1 MTDVVFTSKRE
12 SAYAKRDLPTRYEEV
27 DLTETYV
34 KYPDESVVCRTCIY
48 EANRKWA
55 YAPGEFIM
63 ELAKG
68 TGDQNELICHT
79 NKVSKTFR
87 VMNTIDPKRQL
98 AALTSVRPETTRAL
112 VDSCGHSLK
121 PKCRSCDRFEPVR
134 VAIPYGRYGA
144 KVSWKVTNKNGEDV
158 FEPYTDDGSDIAWWN
173 KTIGGRCG
181 IGPEGIRK
189 GNEVVFCD
197 PIVKKPRIESPS
209 CANCFYLDQ
218 MGEKWQFDYLT
229 VNANA
234 ALTPYERERALRS
247 VGPDTTEAQAVGL
260 ALYRKQT
267 NPLGRSVWHRASL
280 LKSAYH
286 QGEQKYRVRFD
297 ESKVTAVLAEGDPRW
312 TVHGAPKSYVADHP
326 GQAMSVAVE
335 ILHPHHELFR
345 LRLPTRRYA
354 LNWPELPKKVRY
366 EAKLEHRRDPNCP
379 RCRYRTCYYHA
390 KAPVK
395 NILTGE
401 VTFSDPDVHR
411 VDWVTDPRAT
421 MKVVLRHGDIM
432 AVDGN
437 GNLPEAYSDEVAN
450 ASVFRIYLPSL
461 LAKARRLAGA
471 AGVRAIQGQ
480 YSHVRNG
487 LSRATKGYAMRPAW
501 YNNTGAE
508 PSKPTCSHP
517 NGLNLRRVMNDSF
530 GSERTDLNFDLG
542 AMNQMEI
549 DEEIRVGY
557 RQHNLTP
564 QRLQEEEMATI
575 LSHPRY
581 DAALGEIPPVEVDWP
596 QDMKVTVIEGI
607 GGMTD
612 ANGNPVTTVAEFME
626 HLDTEDAL
634 IGMHGEAERF
644 VSKRM
649 QLYGY
654 DLSRGFFGQRRGH
667 EKTAMPAGDSEMV
680 IFDMTEEPDQVDI
693 EDGWKCVDC
702 GNTYD
707 TGEIAD
713 FFYPTC
719 ACGAD
724 LYRNHA
730 ARDTL
735 YTRAAGGVGSAI
747 LKDTPAMAQR
757 KRLYETVCPQWRLNS
772 KANITLNDV
781 WGIPEKSVEIRTER
795 KTGPTIHRVPML
807 NAEHRKVNDEWQ
819 EKMDAVIVQRTSFR
833 EQHPEVSNAELLR
846 KFPAPGGTVYQE
858 VAQGSLSKAGSVAV
872 IGG

>member
-1 MTDVVFTSKRE
+1 MTDVLLTSKRE
-12 SAYAKRDLPTRYEEV
+12 SAYAKRDAPARYEQI
-27 DLTETYV
+27 DLTETY
-34 KYPDESVVCRTCIY
+34 KHYPNEDVVCRTCVY
-48 EANRKWA
+48 QSNRKWA
-55 YAPGEFIM
+55 YGPGEYVM
-63 ELAKG
+63 ALANG
-68 TGDQNELICHT
+68 DGDQNELICHPD
-79 NKVSKTFR
+79 KVAKTYR
-87 VMNTIDPKRQL
+87 VLNTIDPQRQL
-98 AALTSVRPETTRAL
+98 APLDSIRPESTRAL
-112 VDSCGHSLK
+112 IDSCGHSQL
-121 PKCRSCDRFEPVR
+121 PKCKSCDRFEPVR

-144 KVSWKVTNKNGEDV
+144 KVEWKISNKNGEEV

-173 KTIGGRCG
+173 KTVGGRCG
-181 IGPEGIRK
+181 IGPEGLLK
-189 GNEVVFCD
+189 GTERVFCD
-197 PIVKKPRIESPS
+197 PIAKKPRVESPS
-209 CANCFYLDQ
+209 CANCFYLDP

-229 VNANA
+229 VNANG
-234 ALTPYERERALRS
+234 ALTPYEREQALRS
-247 VGPDTTEAQAVGL
+247 VGPDTTEGQAVGL

-267 NPLGRSVWHRASL
+267 NPIGRSVFHQALL
-280 LKSAYH
+280 LKSGYH
-286 QGEQKYRVRFD
+286 QGAQKYRVRFT
-297 ESKVTAVLAEGDPRW
+297 ESKVTAVLEEGDPRW
-312 TVHGAPKSYVADHP
+312 AVHGAPKTYTAPHP
-326 GQAMSVAVE
+326 AQAPFIAVE

-345 LRLPTRRYA
+345 LRLPSRRYA

-366 EAKLEHRRDPNCP
+366 EAKWDHRRDPNCP

-401 VTFSDPDVHR
+401 VTFDDPDVTR
-411 VDWVTDPRAT
+411 VEWHTDPRAT
-421 MKVVLRHGDIM
+421 MHIEERHGDIM

-461 LAKARRLAGA
+461 LAKAHRLRGA
-471 AGVRAIQGQ
+471 EGVRAVQGQ
-480 YSHVRNG
+480 YSRVRSG
-487 LSRATKGYAMRPAW
+487 LTRATKGYATRPAW

-549 DEEIRVGY
+549 DEELRVGY

-581 DAALGEIPPVEVDWP
+581 DSSTGTIPPVEVAWP
-596 QDMKVTVIEGI
+596 EEMRVTVIEGI

-612 ANGNPVTTVAEFME
+612 ANDDPVTTVAEFMD
-626 HLDTEDAL
+626 HLDEDAL
-634 IGMHGEAERF
+634 IGMHGEAPRF

-654 DLSRGFFGQRRGH
+654 DLSRGFFGSRRGH
-667 EKTAMPAGDSEMV
+667 EKTAMPSGDSEMV

-693 EDGWKCVDC
+693 EDGWKCVEC
-702 GNTYD
+702 EATYD
-707 TGEIAD
+707 TSEVAD

-719 ACGAD
+719 DCGAD

-730 ARDTL
+730 SRDTL

-747 LKDTPAMAQR
+747 LKDTPGMAQR

-772 KANITLNDV
+772 KAHITLNDV
-781 WGIPEKSVEIRTER
+781 WGTPEKSVEIRTV
-795 KTGPTIHRVPML
+795 KTGPTVYRVPML
-807 NAEHRKVNDEWQ
+807 NAEHRKNNDEWQ

-833 EQHPEVSNAELLR
+833 EQHPEISNGELLR
-846 KFPAPGGTVYQE
+846 KFPAPGGTIYQE
-858 VAQGSLSKAGSVAV
+858 VAQGSLSKAGSVTAL
-872 IGG
+872 GG